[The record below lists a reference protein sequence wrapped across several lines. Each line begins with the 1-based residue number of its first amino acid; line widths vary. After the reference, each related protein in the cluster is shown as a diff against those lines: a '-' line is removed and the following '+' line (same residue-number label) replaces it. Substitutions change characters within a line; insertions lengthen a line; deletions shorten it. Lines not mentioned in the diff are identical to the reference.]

1 MSHRE
6 ALIVALV
13 VLMGGAAEAQDLG
26 MTGSAGS
33 AAPSASFDG
42 AYVGFSGSLSRIDGG
57 FASNSGLLNPKSV
70 DDDHFAAGFHAG
82 YGETFGAIYLGAEG
96 DVRFFDDE
104 GFSDGVAYWG
114 SNIPRPG
121 EIRYLSRSAEIYE
134 QRLRGSASAKL
145 KAGLPIGRFM
155 PFVAGGLSAGYSDT
169 DYLRFRSVE
178 TSLDGQ
184 LLGRSESVAAVSGN
198 EFHFG
203 YNVGAG
209 LEYLVSENISLRG
222 EYAFT
227 DLGTQRYV
235 FESPTARDL
244 EVEFDTTVHEARLG
258 FSFHF

>member
-1 MSHRE
+1 MHHRE

-13 VLMGGAAEAQDLG
+13 VLMAGAAEAQDFGL
-26 MTGSAGS
+26 SAPAGS
-33 AAPSASFDG
+33 AEPSASFDG

-57 FASNSGLLNPKSV
+57 FASNSGLLNQNSV

-82 YGETFGAIYLGAEG
+82 YGATFGSIYLGGEG
-96 DVRFFDDE
+96 EVRFFDDE
-104 GFSDGVAYWG
+104 GYSDGVAYSG

-121 EIRYLSRSAEIYE
+121 EIRRLSRRAEIYQ
-134 QRLRGSASAKL
+134 QRLRGAASAKL
-145 KAGLPIGRFM
+145 KAGLPVGRFM
-155 PFVAGGLSAGYSDT
+155 PFVTGGLSAGYSDT
-169 DYLRFRSVE
+169 DYLGFSSVE
-178 TSLDGQ
+178 TSLNGQ
-184 LLGRSESVAAVSGN
+184 LIGRSEYVAAVSGN
-198 EFHFG
+198 EFQFG

-235 FESPTARDL
+235 FESPTAQDL
-244 EVEFDTTVHEARLG
+244 EVEFDTKVHEARLG